1 MTGQELKKA
10 RVRVNLTQK
19 RLGEQLG
26 YEGKSAEVVV
36 QLWEYGKQPIPVR
49 HYRALAKLLELTLDD
64 IVP

>member
-1 MTGQELKKA
+1 MSGQELKKA
-10 RVRVNLTQK
+10 RLRVNLTQR
-19 RLGEQLG
+19 RLGELLG

-36 QLWEYGKQPIPVR
+36 QLWEYDKQPIPVK